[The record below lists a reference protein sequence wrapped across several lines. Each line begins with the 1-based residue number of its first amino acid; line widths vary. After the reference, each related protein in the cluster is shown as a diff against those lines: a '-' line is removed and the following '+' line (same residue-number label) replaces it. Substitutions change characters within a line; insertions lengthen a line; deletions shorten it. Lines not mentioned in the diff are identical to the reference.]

1 VVLAA
6 VKQCGAAL
14 QYAHRDLRADV
25 EVVREAVRT
34 GATNLRFA
42 AAGMLVTCFTSTEVK
57 IGMEAVRTGATNLRF
72 AAAGVYI
79 CSLLALLV
87 HKYKC

>member
-1 VVLAA
+1 MVLAA

-14 QYAHRDLRADV
+14 QYAHKDLRADV

-42 AAGMLVTCFTSTEVK
+42 AAG
-57 IGMEAVRTGATNLRF
+57 
-72 AAAGVYI
+72 VYI
-79 CSLLALLV
+79 CAVYLL
-87 HKYKC
+87 Y

>member
-1 VVLAA
+1 MQKVVLAA

-14 QYAHRDLRADV
+14 QYAHQDLRADV

-42 AAGMLVTCFTSTEVK
+42 AAG
-57 IGMEAVRTGATNLRF
+57 
-72 AAAGVYI
+72 VYI
-79 CSLLALLV
+79 SSLLALLV
-87 HKYKC
+87 QKYKY